1 MLGEQAL
8 KGEERVQKCPIC
20 GQSGGLDPFC
30 SACGYDRTADFVRY
44 PTLVPVS
51 AERLLARERMRTDAP
66 RPGSYAIPGERVVS
80 ARLRTPVRQESPQ
93 RTAAGAYSMP
103 GRQVVDAQLKT
114 PAPRPAPE
122 ESVNLGGYSVSGDDV
137 VDGRYRARPLPP
149 SGGNRGAASP
159 PPAAPGGNRE
169 RTYAPPSA
177 ASGGSAAAASAPPVY
192 TPPSAAGAKNAP
204 AGKTAGGTTGKA
216 TGKTVGKTGNA
227 PAAPS
232 AKPEKT
238 DWIGVI
244 LRLVIAGF
252 FGIVAY
258 GALEGIA
265 QESTDGGKAAR
276 VLCAAL
282 FLYLSFRNL
291 RKIRIVRKSSAAR
304 TAKQNGPAGLS
315 KTGRGR
321 RALRLLGAVISFFLS
336 LFALLLCVGMFDVPD
351 QMITVFFFLSLIL
364 AFLCIHEIRKN

>member
-80 ARLRTPVRQESPQ
+80 ARLRTPVRQEAPQ
-93 RTAAGAYSMP
+93 RPAAGAYSMP

-137 VDGRYRARPLPP
+137 VDGRYRTRT
-149 SGGNRGAASP
+149 
-159 PPAAPGGNRE
+159 PAAPGGSRK
-169 RTYAPPSA
+169 TASSPSA
-177 ASGGSAAAASAPPVY
+177 APGRSRGAASSPSAPSAPSVKAA
-192 TPPSAAGAKNAP
+192 PSAAGAKNAP

-304 TAKQNGPAGLS
+304 TAEQNGPAGLS

-321 RALRLLGAVISFFLS
+321 RALRILGAVISFFLS

-364 AFLCIHEIRKN
+364 AFLCIHEIRKK